1 MKQDDARKLDHATL
15 EAMRIRAV
23 RSVQAGENPEAVA
36 RSLSISRRTID
47 GGLAQYR
54 RGGWGALKAKPLF
67 GRPPKLNA
75 RAMQWVYK
83 TVTEKNPLQL
93 KFAFALWTRDMVA
106 KLILDKF
113 GVALS
118 ANSVGRLL
126 AQLGITCQKPLH
138 RAQERGR
145 GPGRAMAQEGIPED
159 QSPCAAGKSGDLL
172 WRCCPHALGSSRRA
186 QLGQEG
192 RNACR
197 RNHRRAAWYEPHLG
211 DHLARPD
218 VVHDQGEGR

>member
-23 RSVQAGENPEAVA
+23 RSVQAGENPEVVA
-36 RSLSISRRTID
+36 RSFRISRRTIY
-47 GGLAQYR
+47 GWLAQYR

-118 ANSVGRLL
+118 ANS
-126 AQLGITCQKPLH
+126 
-138 RAQERGR
+138 
-145 GPGRAMAQEGIPED
+145 
-159 QSPCAAGKSGDLL
+159 
-172 WRCCPHALGSSRRA
+172 RRA
-186 QLGQEG
+186 
-192 RNACR
+192 
-197 RNHRRAAWYEPHLG
+197 
-211 DHLARPD
+211 
-218 VVHDQGEGR
+218 VGEGVSSCPRAGCGRSTSRGSGWSIAGAT

>member
-1 MKQDDARKLDHATL
+1 MIPCGMKQDDARKLDHATL

-23 RSVQAGENPEAVA
+23 RSVQAGENPEVVA
-36 RSLSISRRTID
+36 RSLRISRRTIY
-47 GGLAQYR
+47 GWLAQYR

-113 GVALS
+113 GVAG
-118 ANSVGRLL
+118 AR
-126 AQLGITCQKPLH
+126 
-138 RAQERGR
+138 RGS
-145 GPGRAMAQEGIPED
+145 GRAMAQEGIPED

-186 QLGQEG
+186 KLGQEG

-197 RNHRRAAWYEPHLG
+197 RNHRRAPWYEPHLG
-211 DHLARPD
+211 DHLGRPD
-218 VVHDQGEGR
+218 AVHDQGEGRCQCRCLH